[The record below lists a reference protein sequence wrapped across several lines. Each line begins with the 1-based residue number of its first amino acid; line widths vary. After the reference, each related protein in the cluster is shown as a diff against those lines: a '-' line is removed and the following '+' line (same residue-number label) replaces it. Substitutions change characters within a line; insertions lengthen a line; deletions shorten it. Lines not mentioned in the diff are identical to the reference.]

1 MASAEQPQESTTE
14 LGAFGRVVG
23 ALVSPRSTFD
33 SIARKPGWLLPLI
46 LLITINIVVAFTFTH
61 RIGWRTIME
70 QQLAKSS
77 RYAQMTPAQQ
87 QQVLDRQLRI
97 APVLGYVGGT
107 VGSVIIMLIIAGLF
121 LGAFNVVFG
130 SGIKFSQSFGITT
143 HAFMP
148 QIVKGILGLVIL
160 WVRPPEG
167 INIQNLVMS
176 NVGAF
181 LPSSIPSWL
190 QTLTTSLDLFAFWTL
205 ALLAIGYAAASSSRK
220 LKFGSALA
228 VVIVLWLIYV
238 VAAVGMSAAFLS

>member
-1 MASAEQPQESTTE
+1 MASEEQHQDNATE
-14 LGAFGRVVG
+14 VGAFGRVIG
-23 ALVSPRSTFD
+23 ALVSPRTTFD
-33 SIARKPGWLLPLI
+33 SIARKPGWLLPLL
-46 LLITINIVVAFTFTH
+46 LLIAINIAVAFSFTH

-77 RYAQMTPAQQ
+77 RYAQMTPVQQ
-87 QQVLDRQLRI
+87 QQILDRQMRI
-97 APVLGYVGGT
+97 APLLGYLGGT
-107 VGSVIIMLIIAGLF
+107 VGSVVIMLIVAGLF
-121 LGAFNVVFG
+121 LAAFNIVFG

-148 QIVKGILGLVIL
+148 QIVKGLLGLVIV

-167 INIQNLVMS
+167 VNIQNLVMS

-190 QTLTTSLDLFAFWTL
+190 LTLTASLDLFAFWAI

-228 VVIVLWLIYV
+228 VVVVFWLIYLV
-238 VAAVGMSAAFLS
+238 TAVGMTAAFLR